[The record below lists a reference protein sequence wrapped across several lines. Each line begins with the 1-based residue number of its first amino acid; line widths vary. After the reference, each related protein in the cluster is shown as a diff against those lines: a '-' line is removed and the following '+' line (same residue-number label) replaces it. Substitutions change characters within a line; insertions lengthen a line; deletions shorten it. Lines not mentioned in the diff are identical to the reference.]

1 MANINIKAVL
11 GIASVGLMLYT
22 MYEQNKTISTLK
34 DTVVEV
40 KNQNGILQDSL
51 FVTGV
56 ELGRYQMTLEI
67 LKDGEDLKAAETFEH
82 VLTTQTE

>member
-1 MANINIKAVL
+1 MINIRAIL

-34 DTVVEV
+34 DTVIEV
-40 KNQNGILQDSL
+40 KNQNDILQDSL
-51 FVTGV
+51 FVTGA
-56 ELGRYQMTLEI
+56 ELGRYQMTLEL
-67 LKDGEDLKAAETFEH
+67 LKDGEDLKAAKTFEH